1 MKVIVAKSAG
11 FCYGVRRALD
21 LVEKTISSH
30 RSAVFT
36 LGPLIHNPQ
45 AIARLE
51 EAGVRTVGNLD
62 DVPAKSVV
70 MMPTHGVPKDVVT
83 RAKKLGL
90 VVVDATCPYVRKVH
104 RLAEDLVRDGYQI
117 IVLGDRHHSEVRGIL
132 SRAGDNAMAI
142 SGTQELRDMELG
154 ERVGILAQTTQS
166 VEQYELV
173 VTAVSAKINDVRA
186 FNTICSATLERQHD
200 ALALTEHT
208 DVVVVVG
215 GRNSANTR
223 RLAEICARTNVPTYQ
238 VEVEEELDPAW
249 FKNARI
255 VGVTAGAS
263 TPDWIIS
270 SVVER
275 LQGISPG

>member
-1 MKVIVAKSAG
+1 MKVIVAQSAG
-11 FCYGVRRALD
+11 FCYGVRRALE
-21 LVEKTISSH
+21 LVEKTVASH
-30 RSAVFT
+30 RNAVFT

-51 EAGVRTVGNLD
+51 EAGVRSVSNLG
-62 DVPAKSVV
+62 DVPAKSVIV
-70 MMPTHGVPKDVVT
+70 MPTHGVPRDVVT
-83 RAKKLGL
+83 HAKKLGL
-90 VVVDATCPYVRKVH
+90 TVVDATCPYVRKVH

-132 SRAGDNAMAI
+132 SRAGDNAIAI
-142 SGTQELRDMELG
+142 SGIEELRDIELG
-154 ERVGILAQTTQS
+154 EHVGILAQTTQS
-166 VEQYELV
+166 VERYKQV
-173 VTAVSAKINDVRA
+173 VAAVSQKIKDVRA
-186 FNTICSATLERQHD
+186 SNTICSATLERQRD
-200 ALALTEHT
+200 ALALTEHA

-223 RLAEICARTNVPTYQ
+223 RLAEICQSTNIPTYQ
-238 VEVEEELDPAW
+238 VEVEDEIDPAW
-249 FKNARI
+249 LTNARI

-275 LQGISPG
+275 LLTISPA

>member
-1 MKVIVAKSAG
+1 M
-11 FCYGVRRALD
+11 
-21 LVEKTISSH
+21 VEKTVASH
-30 RSAVFT
+30 RNAVFT

-51 EAGVRTVGNLD
+51 EAGVRSVSNLD
-62 DVPAKSVV
+62 DVPAKSVIV
-70 MMPTHGVPKDVVT
+70 MPTHGVPRDVVT
-83 RAKKLGL
+83 HAKKLGL
-90 VVVDATCPYVRKVH
+90 IVVDATCPYVRKVH

-132 SRAGDNAMAI
+132 SRAGDNAIAI
-142 SGTQELRDMELG
+142 SGTEELRDIELG
-154 ERVGILAQTTQS
+154 EHVGILAQTTQS
-166 VEQYELV
+166 VERYKQV
-173 VTAVSAKINDVRA
+173 VAAVSEKIKDVRA
-186 FNTICSATLERQHD
+186 SNTICSATLERQRD
-200 ALALTEHT
+200 ALALTEHA

-223 RLAEICARTNVPTYQ
+223 RLAEICERTNVPTYQ
-238 VEVEEELDPAW
+238 VEVKEEIDPAW
-249 FKNARI
+249 LTNARI

-275 LQGISPG
+275 LLTISPA

>member
-11 FCYGVRRALD
+11 FCYGVRRALE
-21 LVEKTISSH
+21 LVEKTVASH
-30 RSAVFT
+30 RNAVFT

-51 EAGVRTVGNLD
+51 EAGVRSVSNLD
-62 DVPAKSVV
+62 DVPAKFVIV
-70 MMPTHGVPKDVVT
+70 MPTHGVPRDVVT

-90 VVVDATCPYVRKVH
+90 IVVDATCPYVRKVH

-132 SRAGDNAMAI
+132 SRAGDNAIAI
-142 SGTQELRDMELG
+142 SGTEELRDIELR
-154 ERVGILAQTTQS
+154 EHVGILAQTTQS
-166 VEQYELV
+166 VERYKQV
-173 VTAVSAKINDVRA
+173 VAAVSEKIKDVRA
-186 FNTICSATLERQHD
+186 SNTICSATLERQRD
-200 ALALTEHT
+200 ALALTEHA

-223 RLAEICARTNVPTYQ
+223 RLAEICQSTNVPTYQ
-238 VEVEEELDPAW
+238 VEVEEEIDPAW

-275 LQGISPG
+275 LLTISPA

>member
-11 FCYGVRRALD
+11 FCYGVRRALE
-21 LVEKTISSH
+21 LVEKTVASH
-30 RSAVFT
+30 RNAVFT

-51 EAGVRTVGNLD
+51 EAGVRSVSNLD
-62 DVPAKSVV
+62 DVPAKSVIV
-70 MMPTHGVPKDVVT
+70 MPTHGVPRDVVT
-83 RAKKLGL
+83 HAKKLGL
-90 VVVDATCPYVRKVH
+90 IVVDATCPYVRKVH

-132 SRAGDNAMAI
+132 SRAGDNAIAI
-142 SGTQELRDMELG
+142 SGTEELRDIELG
-154 ERVGILAQTTQS
+154 EHVGILAQTTQS
-166 VEQYELV
+166 VERYKQV
-173 VTAVSAKINDVRA
+173 VAAVSEKIKDVRA
-186 FNTICSATLERQHD
+186 SNTICSATLERQRD
-200 ALALTEHT
+200 ALALTEHA

-223 RLAEICARTNVPTYQ
+223 RLAEICERTNVPTYQ
-238 VEVEEELDPAW
+238 VEVKEEIDPAW
-249 FKNARI
+249 LTNARI

-275 LQGISPG
+275 LLTISPA